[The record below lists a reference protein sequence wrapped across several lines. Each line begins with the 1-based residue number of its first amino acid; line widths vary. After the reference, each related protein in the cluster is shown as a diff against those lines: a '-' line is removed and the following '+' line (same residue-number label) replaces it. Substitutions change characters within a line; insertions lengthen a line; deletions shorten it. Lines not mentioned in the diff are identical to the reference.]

1 MVETFT
7 PAVCGSRVRQRIG
20 VALFAF
26 SAVVAAAVFG
36 GLLGFAGDALGARR
50 AVLAAAALALLAA
63 AREAGLVRLPLP
75 QSRRQVPERW
85 RFELPM
91 PVWATGYGA
100 GLGAGFLTY
109 QPVSTYWVACAGAL
123 ALARPLPAAVCFSLF
138 GAGRALTLLWP
149 RRRGAEATEAVERIV
164 ARRPAVTR
172 ANIAGLAAC
181 AALLA
186 LAPAAQGARVG
197 AGLDPSVSGTALAW
211 ARQDG
216 SVMVRGPSGDKTFAN
231 AAAPSLDGNLL
242 AYVDDQGIRV
252 VRWSDGD
259 EDQVAR
265 VGGNVFLPALDW
277 PFLAYRTDTSARRRI
292 VLRNLDTGTARIITS
307 IRPPIDLGRPS
318 LRNGRLAWHVA
329 SRARSRIWVMRL
341 STGRRRLIRQSW
353 IALLQNPALSSNR
366 ILWTEERSGRA
377 FVRVR
382 PLRTGRVRVRA
393 LARLRSRSVSYWT
406 TALGARAAYVTRWP
420 LSTRAATLYK
430 HDL

>member
-7 PAVCGSRVRQRIG
+7 PAVCGSRARQRIG

-26 SAVVAAAVFG
+26 SAVVAAAALG
-36 GLLGFAGDALGARR
+36 ALLGLAGDALGARR
-50 AVLAAAALALLAA
+50 AVIAAAALALLAA

-85 RFELPM
+85 RFELPL

-164 ARRPAVTR
+164 ARRSAVTR
-172 ANIAGLAAC
+172 ANVAGLAAC

-186 LAPAAQGARVG
+186 FAPTAQGARVG
-197 AGLDPSVSGTALAW
+197 TGLDPSVSGSYVAW
-211 ARQDG
+211 SKQDG
-216 SVMVRGPSGDKTFAN
+216 SVLVRGPGGDKTFAN
-231 AAAPSLDGNLL
+231 GAAPSLDGGLL

-252 VRWSDGD
+252 IRWLD
-259 EDQVAR
+259 EDEDVVAR
-265 VGGNVFLPALDW
+265 VSGNVSLPALDW
-277 PFLAYRTDTSARRRI
+277 PVLAYRQDTSTRRRI
-292 VLRNLDTGTARIITS
+292 VLRNLNTGSSRIIAS
-307 IRPPIDLGRPS
+307 VRPPIDLGRPS
-318 LRNGRLAWHVA
+318 LRAGRLAWHVA
-329 SRARSRIWVMRL
+329 SRARSRIFVRPV
-341 STGRRRLIRQSW
+341 SGTRRLVRQSRV
-353 IALLQNPALSSNR
+353 ALLRNAALSSNR

-382 PLRTGRVRVRA
+382 PVRAGRVKVRT
-393 LARLRSRSVSYWT
+393 LARFRTRRLGYWT
-406 TALGARAAYVTRWP
+406 TALDARAAYVTRWP
-420 LSTRAATLYK
+420 LSTRVAGVYK